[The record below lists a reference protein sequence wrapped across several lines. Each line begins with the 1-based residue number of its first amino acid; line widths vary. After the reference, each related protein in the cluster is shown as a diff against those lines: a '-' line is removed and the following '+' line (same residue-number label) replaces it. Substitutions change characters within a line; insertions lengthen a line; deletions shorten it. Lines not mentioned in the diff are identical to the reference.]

1 MRASRKM
8 MLAAGL
14 IAGAAAMTGCTAT
27 TTPAATPT
35 PRAAQQQ
42 TAEPQTAEPTAQAS
56 PQTTTE
62 ADEGAGEENAP
73 LTLTVSGKELEA
85 KAMTENDMLLLPLE
99 KTGEAL
105 GYRVKDEETPEGE
118 NKKRVVTL
126 EKDESR
132 ITVSWTVSDN
142 TIRSISWQK
151 DGLLIPVD
159 THITTEGETV
169 YVPAAFF
176 EEAADVRIE
185 RTEKGVNILL
195 PEPKDTP
202 DTDEQDIG
210 ENG

>member
-14 IAGAAAMTGCTAT
+14 IAGAAAMTGCAAMTP
-27 TTPAATPT
+27 PAATPT
-35 PRAAQQQ
+35 PKAAQQQ
-42 TAEPQTAEPTAQAS
+42 TAEPATAEPTAAAS
-56 PQTTTE
+56 PMAT
-62 ADEGAGEENAP
+62 ADAETGAGEDGAP
-73 LTLTVSGKELEA
+73 LSLSVDGKALEA
-85 KAMTENDMLLLPLE
+85 KAMTENDMLLLPLVE
-99 KTGEAL
+99 TGEAL
-105 GYRVKDEETPEGE
+105 GYRVGDEESTEDE
-118 NKKRVVTL
+118 DKKRVVTL

-142 TIRSISWQK
+142 SIKSISWQK

-159 THITTEGETV
+159 TYITTEGEKV

-185 RTEKGVNILL
+185 KTADSVNIL
-195 PEPKDTP
+195 PPQPKDTP
-202 DTDEQDIG
+202 ETSTQDVG